1 MLSASEINLSP
12 KDPEILLKEKAEA
25 EKWKNTV
32 LVIVCV
38 RLGMNK
44 VQEEYLDVIKT
55 FFASKINAGILGGRP
70 GEAYYLIGL

>member
-32 LVIVCV
+32 LVIVFV

-70 GEAYYLIGL
+70 GEVYFII

>member
-1 MLSASEINLSP
+1 MFSASEINLSP

-44 VQEEYLDVIKT
+44 V
-55 FFASKINAGILGGRP
+55 
-70 GEAYYLIGL
+70 